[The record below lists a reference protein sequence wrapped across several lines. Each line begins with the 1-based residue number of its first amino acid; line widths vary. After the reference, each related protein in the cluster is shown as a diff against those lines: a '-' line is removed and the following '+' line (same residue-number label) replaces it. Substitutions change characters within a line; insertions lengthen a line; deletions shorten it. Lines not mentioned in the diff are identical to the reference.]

1 MYVILSCSFEEG
13 VRAQISQEL
22 DDLRQQQL
30 GFSDSLDQ
38 LLEQNDIDD
47 DEE

>member
-1 MYVILSCSFEEG
+1 MYVILSRSFEEG